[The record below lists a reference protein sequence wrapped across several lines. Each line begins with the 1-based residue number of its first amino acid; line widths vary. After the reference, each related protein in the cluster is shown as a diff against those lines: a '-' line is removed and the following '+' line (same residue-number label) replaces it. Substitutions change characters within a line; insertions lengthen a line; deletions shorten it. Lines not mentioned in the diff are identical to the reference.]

1 MNYNKV
7 ILIGRLVK
15 EPQTVMLP
23 SGSQVSNLVIAYNR
37 RYKAGDQEWKE
48 ETHFFEVKVF
58 GKLEENIIPQL
69 EKGDLILVEGRLHQD
84 RWEDRE
90 SGKTRSK
97 VRIVAL
103 TVKVIAKSQKGQMEE
118 RAVSDEGLEELTEA
132 LDIPELGGEKKG
144 EKKETEDL
152 DELENLIFGE
162 GEKREDKNK
171 KDDDLGDFDIL
182 L

>member
-58 GKLEENIIPQL
+58 G
-69 EKGDLILVEGRLHQD
+69 
-84 RWEDRE
+84 
-90 SGKTRSK
+90 
-97 VRIVAL
+97 
-103 TVKVIAKSQKGQMEE
+103 
-118 RAVSDEGLEELTEA
+118 
-132 LDIPELGGEKKG
+132 
-144 EKKETEDL
+144 
-152 DELENLIFGE
+152 
-162 GEKREDKNK
+162 
-171 KDDDLGDFDIL
+171 
-182 L
+182 